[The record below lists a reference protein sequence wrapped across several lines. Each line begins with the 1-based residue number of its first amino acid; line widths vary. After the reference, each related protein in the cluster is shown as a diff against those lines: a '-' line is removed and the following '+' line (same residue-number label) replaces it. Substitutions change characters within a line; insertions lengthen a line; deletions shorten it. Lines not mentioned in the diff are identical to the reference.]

1 MQLQAIIPDDGL
13 VLDKHAS
20 SESSR
25 TALDYLLERSAD
37 MEAFSYHDGELYCE
51 KVPVAKLAE
60 QYGTPLWIYSKS
72 FLLGQLKQIQT
83 AFAEVDPVICYSV
96 KANSTLGVLK
106 VMRDAGSS
114 FDVVSGGELYRV
126 KAAGGDT
133 SKVVFAGVGKTDE
146 EIRFALENKILMFDV
161 ESEQELDAIAAV
173 AGSMGVVGNV
183 ALRLNPDI
191 DAKTHAKTTTGKKG
205 NKFGMDIERFRELA
219 AKVLRDKRLALKG
232 IHMHLGSP
240 ILTTDPY
247 EAAGQKAIEVVEA
260 LRKDGHD
267 INWINLGGGFGISY
281 RGNEGL
287 PAEAYAKV
295 IVPAV
300 KAAKCRLA
308 LEPGRFVVGNSC
320 ILVSRV
326 VFTKREGGKLFV
338 IQDGA
343 MNDLIRPAMYDSFH
357 RLWPV
362 QPSIAMPDN
371 VEGEIPGCEKTDVVG
386 PVCESSDYFAKDRYL
401 PPMTRGD
408 LLAIFSAGA
417 YGTAMSSNYNSR
429 PRATEIL
436 VDGADVKVIRRR
448 ETYADLVAHEI
459 DAS

>member
-1 MQLQAIIPDDGL
+1 MQ
-13 VLDKHAS
+13 S
-20 SESSR
+20 
-25 TALDYLLERSAD
+25 
-37 MEAFSYHDGELYCE
+37 FSYRDGELYCE
-51 KVPVAKLAE
+51 DVPVAKIATE
-60 QYGTPLWIYSKS
+60 YGTPVWIYSKA
-72 FLLGQLKQIQT
+72 FLLGQLNQIQT

-126 KAAGGDT
+126 KAAGADT
-133 SKVVFAGVGKTDE
+133 SKVVFAGVGKTNE
-146 EIRFALENKILMFDV
+146 EIRFALENNILMFDV
-161 ESEQELDAIAAV
+161 ESEQELDAIAEV
-173 AGSMGVVGNV
+173 AGSMGVVGKV

-219 AKVLRDKRLALKG
+219 AKVLGDKRLALKG

-240 ILTTDPY
+240 ILTTEPY

-260 LRKDGHD
+260 LRKDGHVID
-267 INWINLGGGFGISY
+267 WINLGGGFGISY

-320 ILVSRV
+320 VLVSKV

-357 RLWPV
+357 RVWPV
-362 QPSIAMPDN
+362 RPEVAMPEN

-386 PVCESSDYFAKDRYL
+386 PICESSDYFAKDRYL
-401 PPMTRGD
+401 PPMKRGD
-408 LLAIFSAGA
+408 LFAVFSAGA

-429 PRATEIL
+429 PRAAEIL
-436 VDGADVKVIRRR
+436 VDGTNVSVIRRR
-448 ETYADLVAHEI
+448 ETYADLVAHEL
-459 DAS
+459 DA

>member
-1 MQLQAIIPDDGL
+1 MQ
-13 VLDKHAS
+13 S
-20 SESSR
+20 
-25 TALDYLLERSAD
+25 
-37 MEAFSYHDGELYCE
+37 FSYRNNELFCE
-51 KVPVAKLAE
+51 DVPVARLAE
-60 QYGTPLWIYSKS
+60 QFGTPLWIYSKS
-72 FLLGQLKQIQT
+72 FLLGQLRQIQT
-83 AFAEVDPVICYSV
+83 AFAEVEPVICYSV

-146 EIRFALENKILMFDV
+146 EIRFALENNILMFDV
-161 ESEQELDAIAAV
+161 ESEQELDAIASV

-240 ILTTDPY
+240 ILTTEPY

-260 LRKDGHD
+260 LRQDGHD

-281 RGNEGL
+281 RENEGL

-320 ILVSRV
+320 ILVSKV

-362 QPSIAMPDN
+362 TSPVTMPDN
-371 VEGEIPGCEKTDVVG
+371 VEGQIPGCEKTDVVG
-386 PVCESSDYFAKDRYL
+386 PICESSDYFAKDRYL
-401 PPMTRGD
+401 PPMKRDD
-408 LLAIFSAGA
+408 LLAVFSAGA
-417 YGTAMSSNYNSR
+417 YGSAMSSNYNSR
-429 PRATEIL
+429 PRAAEIL
-436 VDGADVKVIRRR
+436 VDGSNFTVIRRR
-448 ETYADLVAHEI
+448 ESYADLVAHEI
-459 DAS
+459 